1 MNQGAD
7 MTQQNTGIHFSSED
21 ELFRGAAH
29 DTQAACAVPP
39 VDTHRL
45 PPGGFHF
52 APGAIEAYKR
62 RTSKFA
68 RGVLFVCGVM
78 LFVGF
83 VAAASYGLGHAWA
96 RFGDVL

>member
-1 MNQGAD
+1 MNKGAD

-21 ELFRGAAH
+21 ELFWGAANERA
-29 DTQAACAVPP
+29 AACTVSA

-62 RTSKFA
+62 RKFIRQQWRMWIETA
-68 RGVLFVCGVM
+68 LCE
-78 LFVGF
+78 
-83 VAAASYGLGHAWA
+83 
-96 RFGDVL
+96 

>member
-1 MNQGAD
+1 

-21 ELFRGAAH
+21 ELFWGAAH
-29 DTQAACAVPP
+29 DTQAACAVSP

-68 RGVLFVCGVM
+68 RGVLIVCVVM